1 MKLIDLL
8 VQELSKRD
16 GWPRYAYQAAQDYN
30 GTVYFYTEG
39 RIEQSSGVWKL
50 TNSSVKFL
58 AASRFNVELAEDYQT
73 AIVTREQY
81 EAALAALKQPKWN
94 GEGLPPVGALIEV
107 ESQVY
112 GWVEATVT
120 AVTDTY
126 LVAQYKGKNGVEGC
140 MAHTMI
146 RDDGTREKFSGA
158 FRPIRDKAGR
168 HRDEALKDMREA
180 CTNYNLTAVVQ
191 ATREIYDA
199 IAAGKIK
206 GVMLKEGED

>member
-8 VQELSKRD
+8 VQELPKHG
-16 GWPRYAYQAAQDYN
+16 GWPEGVNRINQAHNGVLEEFRSDGEDYN
-30 GTVYFYTEG
+30 LKTKISLPLSDNYRRE
-39 RIEQSSGVWKL
+39 
-50 TNSSVKFL
+50 
-58 AASRFNVELAEDYQT
+58 AEYVLECGAD
-73 AIVTREQY
+73 IVTHSQY
-81 EAALAALKQPKWN
+81 EAALASLKQPKWN

-107 ESQVY
+107 DSQVY

-158 FRPIRDKAGR
+158 FRPIRDKAER
-168 HRDEALKDMREA
+168 HRDEALKAMREA
-180 CTNYNLTAVVQ
+180 CTNYNLTTVVQ

-206 GVMLKEGED
+206 GIMLKEGED